1 MPYRD
6 PQALSHFEEMDRQS
20 KAHHAAM
27 NRKLGGG
34 TFFAPQANLRGPRRV
49 ARIGE
54 VVLAVLAWL
63 IFAALMVA
71 AVAFHW
77 ISTAHRKEHP

>member
-6 PQALSHFEEMDRQS
+6 PQVLSHFEEMDRQS

-34 TFFAPQANLRGPRRV
+34 TFFPPIECAKRVERWGRRLMPWVFVASALFILWALR
-49 ARIGE
+49 
-54 VVLAVLAWL
+54 W
-63 IFAALMVA
+63 ALN
-71 AVAFHW
+71 
-77 ISTAHRKEHP
+77 